1 MLYFSVGGANM
12 SCRVASDTTARY
24 GDHIK
29 LAFDPTR
36 IHVFDKETE
45 LTITN

>member
-1 MLYFSVGGANM
+1 MTAK
-12 SCRVASDTTARY
+12 VASDTTARY
-24 GDHIK
+24 GDQITLGLDANK
-29 LAFDPTR
+29 